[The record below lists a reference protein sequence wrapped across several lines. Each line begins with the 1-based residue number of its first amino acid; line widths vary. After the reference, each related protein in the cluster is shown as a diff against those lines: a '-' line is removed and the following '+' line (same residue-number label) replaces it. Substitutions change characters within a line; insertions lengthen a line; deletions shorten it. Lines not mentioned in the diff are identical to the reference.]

1 MTKYLKGIDFLVI
14 GTLLILGVGLISF
27 GILYDSYLYRFLK
40 ENRLAIKLY
49 DKEIIRTIDKDNPR
63 EVFAALVIIQKY
75 NTMLIQKKVTFHMIF
90 IIGIIVCFLSI
101 FYLLSSVLNSYAEEF
116 HKIQQQQKEKEKE
129 KKEKERKQQM
139 GF

>member
-14 GTLLILGVGLISF
+14 GTLLILGVGLIAF

-40 ENRLAIKLY
+40 ENRLAIRLY
-49 DKEIIRTIDKDNPR
+49 DTEIIKTIDKDNPR

-75 NTMLIQKKVTFHMIF
+75 NTMLLQKKITFHMVF

-116 HKIQQQQKEKEKE
+116 HKIQQQQKEKEKKE
-129 KKEKERKQQM
+129 KEKERKKQV